1 MSLSDTGG
9 TSPLPPSRL
18 ARAAAGAGLGRNRRA
33 LSLRGR
39 LLLILPLLVV
49 LAAVIGWPLLDTVW
63 LSFTDAKLGGATGN
77 FVGIDNYLRALR
89 SPGFLKAL
97 GVTALFTVLT
107 VSIELFLGL
116 CVGLLLDME
125 LKGRAFFRFLLIVP
139 WALPT
144 VVNAMAWRVIY
155 NPDFGALNALLLQLG
170 IIDKY
175 HSWLG
180 SPATALFAIGA
191 ADIWKTFSL
200 VALITL
206 AGLQSVPKELREAAS
221 IDGAGFFARFR
232 AVTLPMILLP
242 LSIAAVLR
250 MIEAVKVFDIIW
262 VMTRGGPLDSTKS
275 LSILIYQE
283 AFSFRRA
290 GYGASL
296 AMLSVALSL
305 LLIAAYTRAL
315 RNQPRA

>member
-1 MSLSDTGG
+1 MTF
-9 TSPLPPSRL
+9 
-18 ARAAAGAGLGRNRRA
+18 
-33 LSLRGR
+33 RGR
-39 LLLILPLLVV
+39 LLLVLPLLVV

-63 LSFTDAKLGGATGN
+63 LSFTDAQLGGASGN
-77 FVGIDNYLRALR
+77 FVGIDNYIRAFR

-97 GVTALFTVLT
+97 GVTTLFTVLT
-107 VSIELFLGL
+107 VSIEMALGL
-116 CVGLLLDME
+116 CVGLLLDMP

-155 NPDFGALNALLLQLG
+155 NPDFGALNALLTQLG
-170 IIDKY
+170 IIDQY
-175 HSWLG
+175 QSWLG

-206 AGLQSVPKELREAAS
+206 AGLQSVPKELREAAT
-221 IDGAGFFARFR
+221 IDGAGFLSRFR
-232 AVTLPMILLP
+232 AVTLPVILLP

-262 VMTRGGPLDSTKS
+262 VMTRGGPVDSTKS

-283 AFSFRRA
+283 AFSFRHA

-305 LLIAAYTRAL
+305 MLIAGYTRVL

>member
-1 MSLSDTGG
+1 MSGTGG
-9 TSPLPPSRL
+9 TSSLPSS
-18 ARAAAGAGLGRNRRA
+18 ASVRAAAGAGLGRKRRA
-33 LSLRGR
+33 LTLRGR
-39 LLLILPLLVV
+39 LMMILPLLLV

-63 LSFTDAKLGGATGN
+63 LSFTDAKLGDASGN

-89 SPGFLKAL
+89 APGFLKAL
-97 GVTALFTVLT
+97 GITALFTVLT

-175 HSWLG
+175 QSWLG
-180 SPATALFAIGA
+180 SPATALFAIAA

-206 AGLQSVPKELREAAS
+206 AGLQSVPKELREAAT

-232 AVTLPMILLP
+232 AVTMPVILLP

-283 AFSFRRA
+283 AFSFRHA

-305 LLIAAYTRAL
+305 LLIAGYTRVL

>member
-1 MSLSDTGG
+1 MTF
-9 TSPLPPSRL
+9 
-18 ARAAAGAGLGRNRRA
+18 
-33 LSLRGR
+33 RGR
-39 LLLILPLLVV
+39 LLLVLPLLVV

-63 LSFTDAKLGGATGN
+63 LSFTDAQLGGASGN
-77 FVGIDNYLRALR
+77 FVGIDNFIRAFR

-97 GVTALFTVLT
+97 GVTTLFTVLT
-107 VSIELFLGL
+107 VSIEMAIGL
-116 CVGLLLDME
+116 CVGLLLDMP
-125 LKGRAFFRFLLIVP
+125 LRGRAFFRFLLIVP

-155 NPDFGALNALLLQLG
+155 NPDFGALNAVLLQLG
-170 IIDKY
+170 IIDQY
-175 HSWLG
+175 QSWLG
-180 SPATALFAIGA
+180 SPSSALFAIAA

-206 AGLQSVPKELREAAS
+206 AGLQSVPKDLREAAT

-232 AVTLPMILLP
+232 AVTLPVILLP

-262 VMTRGGPLDSTKS
+262 VMTRGGPVDSTKS

-283 AFSFRRA
+283 AFSFRHA
-290 GYGASL
+290 GYAASL

-305 LLIAAYTRAL
+305 LLIAGYTRVL

>member
-1 MSLSDTGG
+1 
-9 TSPLPPSRL
+9 
-18 ARAAAGAGLGRNRRA
+18 
-33 LSLRGR
+33 
-39 LLLILPLLVV
+39 LLLVLPLLVV

-63 LSFTDAKLGGATGN
+63 LSFTDAQLGGASGN
-77 FVGIDNYLRALR
+77 FVGIDNFIRAFR

-97 GVTALFTVLT
+97 GVTTLFTVLT
-107 VSIELFLGL
+107 VSIEMAIGL
-116 CVGLLLDME
+116 CVGLLLDMP

-155 NPDFGALNALLLQLG
+155 NPDFGALNAVLLQLG
-170 IIDKY
+170 IIDQY
-175 HSWLG
+175 QSWLG
-180 SPATALFAIGA
+180 SPSSALFAIAA

-206 AGLQSVPKELREAAS
+206 AGLQSVPKDLREAAT

-232 AVTLPMILLP
+232 AVTLPVILLP

-262 VMTRGGPLDSTKS
+262 VMTRGGPVDSTKS

-283 AFSFRRA
+283 AFSFRHA
-290 GYGASL
+290 GYAASL

-305 LLIAAYTRAL
+305 LLIAGYTRVL

>member
-1 MSLSDTGG
+1 MSGTGG
-9 TSPLPPSRL
+9 ASSLPSSTPV
-18 ARAAAGAGLGRNRRA
+18 RAAADAGLGRKRRA
-33 LSLRGR
+33 LTLRGR
-39 LLLILPLLVV
+39 LLMILPLLLV

-63 LSFTDAKLGGATGN
+63 LSFTDAKLGDASGN

-89 SPGFLKAL
+89 APGFLKAL

-170 IIDKY
+170 IIDRY
-175 HSWLG
+175 QSWLG
-180 SPATALFAIGA
+180 SPATALFAIAA

-206 AGLQSVPKELREAAS
+206 AGLQSVPKELREAAT

-232 AVTLPMILLP
+232 AVTLPVILLP

-250 MIEAVKVFDIIW
+250 MIEAVKVFDIVW

-283 AFSFRRA
+283 AFSFRHA

-305 LLIAAYTRAL
+305 LLIAGYTRVL